1 MKNEIQAMVKDGSY
15 FKDAIAWYS
24 SKYIFPFTQRASMLV
39 LAGILVVGVLI
50 AVDAAK
56 TSFVSLK
63 IPFPMY
69 AKDQVNFFSRIKPLT
84 YRNDSIEIS
93 VARYFI
99 GKYVEL
105 REGYNFLDFSSEN
118 KDLIFNKIRALSS
131 HQVFRSYEDYID
143 PDENANSPIIRYK
156 NQVVRLVKVNDIR
169 ISSPH
174 GYPEAATVS
183 FTITE
188 RSRGESRAME
198 YEAKMSFLTSDMKK
212 AFSKLEPLYFI
223 VNKYRTYELSK

>member
-15 FKDAIAWYS
+15 FKDAVAWYS
-24 SKYIFPFTQRASMLV
+24 SKYIFPFTQRASMFV
-39 LAGILVVGVLI
+39 LAGILIIGVLVSI
-50 AVDAAK
+50 EAAK

-69 AKDQVNFFSRIKPLT
+69 AKDQVNFFSKIKPLT

-105 REGYNFLDFSSEN
+105 REGYNFLDFSNEN
-118 KDLIFNKIRALSS
+118 KGLIFSKIRALSS
-131 HQVFRSYEDYID
+131 HRVFRSYEDYID
-143 PDENANSPIIRYK
+143 PDENADSPIIRYK
-156 NQVVRLVKVNDIR
+156 NQTIRLIKINDIN
-169 ISSPH
+169 IASPH
-174 GYPEAATVS
+174 GYPEAATVH
-183 FTITE
+183 FTVIE
-188 RSRGESRAME
+188 RSKAESHVME
-198 YEAKMSFLTSDMKK
+198 YEAKMSFLMSDMTK
-212 AFSKLEPLYFI
+212 AFRKLEPLYFI